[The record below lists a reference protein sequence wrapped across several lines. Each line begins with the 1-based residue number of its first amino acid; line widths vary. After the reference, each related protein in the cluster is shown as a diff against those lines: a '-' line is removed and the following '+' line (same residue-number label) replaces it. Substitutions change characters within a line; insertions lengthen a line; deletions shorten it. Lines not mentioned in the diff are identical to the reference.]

1 MQDNFRKSK
10 ELKVAI
16 KAALKA
22 GKIIEKYFETEILKE
37 FKEDKSIV
45 TLADKESEDVIKK
58 IILKAFPEHSI
69 LGEETG
75 MTGKKSE
82 FVWHVDPVDG
92 TRNFAHGIPIF
103 AVSIALV
110 CDDKVILGVVYNPA
124 SRSLFYAELG
134 KGAYMNDKRI
144 FVSKDG
150 REHSMMTI
158 SPSRKEN
165 DKNLMRELF
174 YSLPKI
180 VGPTRNLGSTA
191 IELAYVSRGGLEAN
205 IQLGLETYDFAAGT
219 LLIQE
224 AGGNARGKQKKEEKT
239 LKDKYKIALLFF
251 KDKFK
256 NDITDPNLLK
266 ILNETDILIVE
277 EMRILFDK
285 NTSKE
290 TKIRIIEKIQNRMFG
305 LVPTKVGMDPDNP
318 FPEVPQTIILQ
329 VQPFPKDKTKQNDKV

>member
-224 AGGNARGKQKKEEKT
+224 AGGKITTLEGKPWKFPNNYFIVSNGVFHDLLVNEVVRQKEK
-239 LKDKYKIALLFF
+239 LSIK
-251 KDKFK
+251 
-256 NDITDPNLLK
+256 
-266 ILNETDILIVE
+266 
-277 EMRILFDK
+277 
-285 NTSKE
+285 
-290 TKIRIIEKIQNRMFG
+290 
-305 LVPTKVGMDPDNP
+305 
-318 FPEVPQTIILQ
+318 
-329 VQPFPKDKTKQNDKV
+329 